1 MWLVVGGRQRCLTM
15 NRVRGN
21 SDVSDRFFT
30 KAAKGGAI
38 ASRIDAQDLV
48 AAVLALDAMRGALPP
63 LHPPEGQDAI
73 EFFPEGLEDLEI
85 RQRGSTLLVSVKDQ
99 SMDEKMLIAEIAE
112 KLGRQ
117 NQSSRG
123 DRVSLRVCVLGGL
136 QGKARSLWED
146 IQHLRT
152 RGQSRFKDPE
162 PGKEF
167 ERRWGISPSLAAHVW
182 IDPRGLGVANPGR
195 HAIFANAL
203 RLTFPTT
210 TVGDRAILDLEGFV
224 TNEVFSPARR
234 SRDMVDLLP
243 LEGQLASLMAPQEIL
258 LWTAAYYETSF
269 GYLKNSA
276 ADQGEDSD
284 LRILRS
290 AVHHVKRDWIR
301 KTRWERLLL
310 PRVNCLVCEH
320 PMMANLNSLHG
331 CACPDCGFM
340 PFGTLLYA
348 CDCGEPITIAD
359 NPPVKGP
366 ETFTLALTRVRD
378 NQPAC
383 RVCDRP
389 VDPRKLATRIFF
401 APMPYPVPDSVDSIL
416 IARRMAMGK
425 PKKVYSPDEAREWL
439 MSDHQEGW
447 DQHLPAARARVA
459 HDFKVS
465 GTLKVLVLLGL
476 IAFVMFRLA

>member
-1 MWLVVGGRQRCLTM
+1 M
-15 NRVRGN
+15 NPTQGN
-21 SDVSDRFFT
+21 SDVSDQFFT

-63 LHPPEGQDAI
+63 LRPPKEPDAI
-73 EFFPEGLEDLEI
+73 EFFPKGLEDLEI
-85 RQRGSTLLVSVKDQ
+85 RQRDSTLLVSVKDR
-99 SMDEKMLIAEIAE
+99 SMDETMLIAEIT
-112 KLGRQ
+112 KKFGRQ

-123 DRVSLRVCVLGGL
+123 DVVYLRVCVLGGL
-136 QGKARSLWED
+136 EGKARSLWED

-152 RGQSRFKDPE
+152 RGQSKFKYPE
-162 PGKEF
+162 VDEEF
-167 ERRWGISPSLAAHVW
+167 ERKWRISPSLAVRVW
-182 IDPRGLGVANPGR
+182 IDTRGLGVAHPDR

-234 SRDMVDLLP
+234 SRDMVDLLS

-258 LWTAAYYETSF
+258 LWTAAYHETSF
-269 GYLKNSA
+269 GYLKDSA
-276 ADQGEDSD
+276 VDQAKDSD
-284 LRILRS
+284 LHILRS
-290 AVHHVKRDWIR
+290 AIHHVRRDWIR

-310 PRVNCLVCEH
+310 PRVSCLVCEH

-348 CDCGEPITIAD
+348 CDCGEPVTIAD
-359 NPPVKGP
+359 NPPAKGP
-366 ETFTLALTRVRD
+366 EMFILALTIVRD
-378 NQPAC
+378 NQPSCTA
-383 RVCDRP
+383 CDRP

-401 APMPYPVPDSVDSIL
+401 APIPYPVPDSADSIL
-416 IARRMAMGK
+416 IARRMAMGRPTK
-425 PKKVYSPDEAREWL
+425 IYSPDEAREWL
-439 MSDHQEGW
+439 MSHHSEGW
-447 DQHLPAARARVA
+447 EHHLPAARAQVA
-459 HDFKVS
+459 RDFKVL
-465 GTLKVLVLLGL
+465 GTLKVLFLLGL
-476 IAFVMFRLA
+476 IAFIMFRLA